1 MKTKHE
7 YADYLRDIL
16 DATRK
21 ARRFVEGVEFDAF
34 VINDEKVFAVR
45 QALEIIG
52 EAVKK
57 VPRSARE
64 HYPQVPWREVA
75 GMRDKLAHEYF
86 GVNIQRVWQTVQDD
100 LPILETT
107 VEQML
112 ADLK

>member
-1 MKTKHE
+1 M
-7 YADYLRDIL
+7 
-16 DATRK
+16 
-21 ARRFVEGVEFDAF
+21 
-34 VINDEKVFAVR
+34 NDEKVFAVR

-64 HYPQVPWREVA
+64 RYSRVPWREVA

-86 GVNIQRVWQTVQDD
+86 GVNIQRLWQTVQDD

-107 VEQML
+107 VERML
-112 ADLK
+112 ADLEAKEQQDQTGASSSENN